1 MRGLVQHG
9 LSMRIHT
16 IDLQFQ
22 GCPGLI
28 ASYVLE
34 TQAGLAI
41 IETGPASCHAALVE
55 GLRQLGAAP
64 AEVRHV
70 FLTHIHL
77 DHSGAAGWWAQ
88 QGAQVYVH
96 GKGAPHLIDPS
107 KLIQSATMIYGE
119 RMQQLWGEIL
129 PAPAERV
136 TVLAEGA
143 EVTLGEVQLSAW
155 DTPGHARHH
164 LVFTAGDVCFSGDQ
178 AGMLYPGTHYLS
190 VTSAPPQFE
199 PPEYIQSVQR
209 MRAAGFREM
218 YLTHFGLV
226 SEVDAHLAQY
236 EQLLAT
242 ATERMTA
249 WVKEGLSSA
258 DIHERY
264 QAEEY
269 ARARASGVNEQNWA
283 MLQSAN
289 STQMCSAGMERWV
302 RKHQA
307 AAPTAG

>member
-1 MRGLVQHG
+1 
-9 LSMRIHT
+9 MRIHT

-22 GCPGLI
+22 GSPGLI

-34 TQAGLAI
+34 TEQGLALV
-41 IETGPASCHAALVE
+41 ETGPASCHTALVE
-55 GLRQLGAAP
+55 GLRQLGATP
-64 AEVRHV
+64 SDVRHV

-88 QGAQVYVH
+88 QGAQLYVH
-96 GKGAPHLIDPS
+96 GRGAPHLIDPS
-107 KLIQSATMIYGE
+107 KLIESATMIYGE

-129 PAPAERV
+129 PAPAEKV
-136 TVLAEGA
+136 KALAEGA
-143 EVTLGEVQLSAW
+143 VVSLGDVELTAW

-178 AGMLYPGTHYLS
+178 AGMLYPGTSYLS

-226 SEVDAHLAQY
+226 TGVDAHLAQY
-236 EQLLAT
+236 QQLLAA

-264 QAEEY
+264 LAEEY
-269 ARARASGVNEQNWA
+269 ARARRCAVPG
-283 MLQSAN
+283 
-289 STQMCSAGMERWV
+289 
-302 RKHQA
+302 
-307 AAPTAG
+307 